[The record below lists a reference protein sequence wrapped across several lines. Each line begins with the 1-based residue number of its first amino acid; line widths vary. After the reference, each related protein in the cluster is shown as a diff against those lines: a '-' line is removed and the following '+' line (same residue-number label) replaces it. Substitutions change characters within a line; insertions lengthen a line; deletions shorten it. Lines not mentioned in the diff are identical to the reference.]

1 MAVPADRT
9 KIANNTSSHS
19 SSLEPARE
27 LRVSSSVSEANV
39 ISAAPSERKLTA
51 LVVADVVGYSRL
63 TAADEEG
70 TLARLRELRSEL
82 VDPAVGRHRGRIV
95 KTMGDGFLIEF
106 PSVLDAVRSSLEIQ
120 HGVGGRSA
128 DASAAIRLRV
138 GIHVSDVVVEPD
150 SDLLGDGVNIAAR
163 LQEIADPGTVCLSED
178 AFHQVRNKISVPV
191 IDKGHVAL
199 KNIPQPVRVYALQRG
214 DDADDIKDMP
224 ASAAPAP
231 PLSIVILPFAN
242 LGQADTDEQ
251 FADGITETL
260 TTDLARIAHCAV
272 IARNTAFTFKGKAV
286 DARQVGTQLQVRYIL
301 EGSVQRSGDRIRV
314 NVQLIDAGSGNHL
327 WADRFDKTCGD
338 LLQMQDEIVARV
350 AGALNAPLIA
360 AEARRAEHSAEPASM
375 NLYFQG
381 MAWVNKGLRPDWLTQ
396 ARSCF
401 EEARVIDEANLE
413 ALIGIGMVD
422 TLRGVACAGDDP
434 AGALESAETLLTDA
448 LSFAPDHAWAH
459 CLMAAV
465 LISTRRAERGIMEC
479 ERALGLNPSSASA
492 HAMLGLAKYL
502 LGQGEET
509 EGYVEEA
516 LRLSPLDTLAYL
528 WMLFAGVAKIQTEDY
543 DQAVEWLRRSI
554 DTNPNSPWAYF
565 HLGAA
570 LQLSGNAAEARA
582 EMQAGLLLDPTFTT
596 ERYRSLAFS
605 DHRRYLTIRE
615 RTIQAL
621 EATGIPKNQN

>member
-1 MAVPADRT
+1 M
-9 KIANNTSSHS
+9 
-19 SSLEPARE
+19 
-27 LRVSSSVSEANV
+27 SEANA

-70 TLARLRELRSEL
+70 TIARLRELRSEL
-82 VDPAVGRHRGRIV
+82 VDPAVARHRGRIV

-106 PSVLDAVRSSLEIQ
+106 PSVVDAVRSSLEIQ
-120 HGVGGRSA
+120 HGLGGRKIA
-128 DASAAIRLRV
+128 DASASIRLRV

-150 SDLLGDGVNIAAR
+150 GDLLGDGVNIAAR

-178 AFHQVRNKISVPV
+178 AFHQVRNKISVPI
-191 IDKGHVAL
+191 IDKGNVAL

-231 PLSIVILPFAN
+231 PLSIVVLPFAN

-260 TTDLARIAHCAV
+260 TTDLARIAHSAV

-286 DARQVGTQLQVRYIL
+286 DARQIGKQLQVRYIL

-314 NVQLIDAGSGNHL
+314 NVQLIDAESGNHL
-327 WADRFDKTCGD
+327 WADRFDKTSGD

-350 AGALNAPLIA
+350 AGALNAPLMA
-360 AEARRAEHSAEPASM
+360 AEAQRAERSAEPASID
-375 NLYFQG
+375 LYFQG
-381 MAWVNKGLRPDWLTQ
+381 MAWVNKGLRPDWLDQ

-401 EEARVIDEANLE
+401 EKARAADDSNLE

-422 TLRGVACAGDDP
+422 TLRGVACAGDNP
-434 AGALESAETLLTDA
+434 AGALESAESLLTDA
-448 LSFAPDHAWAH
+448 LSLAPDHAWAH

-479 ERALGLNPSSASA
+479 ERALGLNPSLASA

-509 EGYVEEA
+509 ESYVEEA
-516 LRLSPLDTLAYL
+516 LRLSPLDTFAYL
-528 WMLFAGVAKIQTEDY
+528 WMLFAGVAKIQTEEY

-570 LQLSGNAAEARA
+570 LQLSGKAAEARA
-582 EMQAGLLLDPTFTT
+582 ETHAGLLLDPTFTT

-621 EATGIPKNQN
+621 QATGVP